1 MKYVVDGE
9 QQFARPPR
17 LFGRGYTRDQFITF
31 DAARGVVMDSAGRVN
46 DPGKHIGQHTMMD
59 GSGRTY
65 DTTGAFL
72 VGELERLDMTM
83 HQPLVSISFGRDVDL
98 RDDVTIADE
107 ISSFTLTT
115 FGASGGLGTGQGIGN
130 GKAWV
135 GKTTNQV
142 AGVAVDIGKKTFPLT
157 PWAQELKYDIFE
169 IESAA
174 KVGRPIDA
182 QKFEALQ
189 MKHQMDID
197 EQVYYG
203 DVNGA
208 TGITN
213 NSLVTNVSNVANG
226 AMGTPAWTT
235 KTPAEIL
242 ADVNTALSTTWANA
256 AWAVIPDRLLL
267 PPAQFSY
274 ISTELVSAAGTVSIL
289 KYLQDNNILA
299 ARGKKL
305 EIFPLKWLVGA
316 GVGGTIGTPSVDRM
330 MVYTK
335 EKKYVRFP
343 MTLLARTPVQYD
355 GLYHKSSYYCKLGVV
370 EVVYPEVFGY
380 FDGL

>member
-1 MKYVVDGE
+1 MKR
-9 QQFARPPR
+9 FAGAAVLVMLLLPLSAQAQGANPE
-17 LFGRGYTRDQFITF
+17 
-31 DAARGVVMDSAGRVN
+31 DAV
-46 DPGKHIGQHTMMD
+46 
-59 GSGRTY
+59 
-65 DTTGAFL
+65 
-72 VGELERLDMTM
+72 
-83 HQPLVSISFGRDVDL
+83 
-98 RDDVTIADE
+98 
-107 ISSFTLTT
+107 
-115 FGASGGLGTGQGIGN
+115 
-130 GKAWV
+130 
-135 GKTTNQV
+135 
-142 AGVAVDIGKKTFPLT
+142 
-157 PWAQELKYDIFE
+157 WAQELKYDIFE

-174 KVGRPIDA
+174 QVGRPIHA
-182 QKFEALQ
+182 QKFEAMQ

-208 TGITN
+208 TGMTN

-226 AMGTPAWTT
+226 ALGTPAWTT

-242 ADVNTALSTTWANA
+242 SDVNTALSSTWAYA

-274 ISTELVSAAGTVSIL
+274 VSTQPVTLAGSMSIL
-289 KYLQDNNILA
+289 KYLEDNNILA

-305 EIFPLKWLVGA
+305 TILPLKWLIGA
-316 GVGGTIGTPSVDRM
+316 GQGGTIGTPGVDRM

-335 EKKYVRFP
+335 EKKYIRYP

-355 GLYHKSSYYCKLGVV
+355 GLYHKSTYYCKLGVV
-370 EVVYPEVFGY
+370 ECVYPETLGY